1 MKLALMAILLLAMTS
16 AYAFAEPPRR
26 GDGWRGGDRHHGGG
40 WNRPGHGHYRGPRVD
55 PGTAFAGA
63 IIGSW
68 LWRQFNQ
75 PPPVVV
81 QEAPPA
87 ALAPWTPEW
96 YTFCTG
102 RYRSFNPQTG
112 YYMGYDGNPHFCR

>member
-1 MKLALMAILLLAMTS
+1 MKLTLMAFVLMMLTTA
-16 AYAFAEPPRR
+16 AFAEPPRR
-26 GDGWRGGDRHHGGG
+26 GDGWKGGDRHHHSQ
-40 WNRPGHGHYRGPRVD
+40 RYGHGYRGPRVD

-63 IIGSW
+63 VIGSW
-68 LWRQFNQ
+68 LWRQFN
-75 PPPVVV
+75 PPPVVI
-81 QEAPPA
+81 QAQPQ

>member
-1 MKLALMAILLLAMTS
+1 MKLTLMAVLLLLMGTAW
-16 AYAFAEPPRR
+16 AFAEPPRR
-26 GDGWRGGDRHHGGG
+26 GDGWRGGGQHHGQHH
-40 WNRPGHGHYRGPRVD
+40 RPGGGHGYRGPRVD

-68 LWRQFNQ
+68 LWRQWTQ
-75 PPPVVV
+75 PEPPVVI
-81 QEAPPA
+81 QPQ

-96 YTFCTG
+96 YQFCTG